1 MKLKKT
7 AEKISRKQHAA
18 AIRAPGHVI
27 HIAGAA
33 MPVVTVWLAFNSC
46 VTFRRDRRIWR
57 GLSNETDDTLDR
69 PMIHR
74 QALYAPQAD
83 GLVFCKNVLE
93 NLPQK
98 KKTGSRNRQLPALSS
113 SQQRR

>member
-27 HIAGAA
+27 HIAGVS
-33 MPVVTVWLAFNSC
+33 MPVMS
-46 VTFRRDRRIWR
+46 FRLKLYTGIRLRCDRRIWR
-57 GLSNETDDTLDR
+57 GLANETDDTLDR

-98 KKTGSRNRQLPALSS
+98 KKTGSRNRQLP
-113 SQQRR
+113 RFV